1 MSSKRGRKENT
12 IHYSKE
18 QEDGSLEEKKEKKI
32 GVFSLVIYLT
42 ISILV
47 SVLAYYQLF
56 KTDYSFMLDILKI
69 DSNEVTSQKLL
80 TETKFTLLFF
90 PWVSIAMLLLIVTV
104 HIVGFRIFTGR
115 PDALRNEN
123 NRVMNAL
130 NRVLLN
136 TMEQSFIF
144 LGVYSFLVFKNKMNV
159 SESIAFSI
167 AFIVARFVYAFG
179 YMIQGMTNFILIR
192 ATGMTITI
200 FVNIVLVG
208 KLFGISFNT
217 MFLKHLV

>member
-1 MSSKRGRKENT
+1 MSNKKARKENT

-18 QEDGSLEEKKEKKI
+18 QEGVFEEKKDKKM

-69 DSNEVTSQKLL
+69 DANEVTSENLS

-90 PWVSIAMLLLIVTV
+90 PWVSIAMLLLIVTI
-104 HIVGFRIFTGR
+104 HIVSFRIFTGR

-144 LGVYSFLVFKNKMNV
+144 LGVYSFLVFKNKINV

-208 KLFGISFNT
+208 KLFGFSFNT